1 MPANPGSEP
10 TVTDVPKEEVES
22 SPTDTEQTLN
32 EIEEVNLNDIRDWSQ
47 EGYDSAEALEEA
59 LMDIAKDGWN
69 WSNFSDGGE
78 LTRTMTNSINGI
90 FGIPYQFSP
99 TVDIP
104 IIDEEGYSTNVGR
117 KYAEK
122 ILSVMPVLFLTP
134 GEPVFMPGYGQAA
147 RDEAARSLLGS
158 KGDDDES
165 GIFDGLGD
173 GRYYTFTSDFPEY
186 QKYANIALR
195 ALAQFMGIGHVRI
208 PAASKSVRLD
218 SIRVEDLLSEDF
230 ARLFGANTT
239 IPFFLDAE
247 TSISE
252 DFSND
257 TSESMLSQKV
267 NQYSDTAREIQFL
280 IGSHDMGG
288 LAGNLKN
295 AFVGAG
301 SNLLDSVGAVAS
313 DIAGALVGQGLITRV
328 TNELT
333 TVVTGGKIIFPE
345 IWSGSGYSRN
355 YSINI
360 KLRSPDPDPVSIYLN
375 IYLPIILLISMAAPK
390 QLNNSANSYESP
402 FLVRATYKSIFN
414 CDLGII
420 SSLSIT
426 KGGEDKWNVMG
437 MPMQADV
444 TVTIKDLYS
453 TMFISKTQG
462 LLNNTA
468 QMDYLA
474 LMAGIDMNEID
485 VLRNI
490 KLASLIYANK
500 PRDFLLDGWA
510 SIKDSLNK
518 AANKVIGTFADTRF
532 VS

>member
-1 MPANPGSEP
+1 MPANPGSGP

-22 SPTDTEQTLN
+22 PIDTSTIL
-32 EIEEVNLNDIRDWSQ
+32 EEGIDEYNLNDIHDWSQ
-47 EGYDSAEALEEA
+47 EGYDNAEDLETAL
-59 LMDIAKDGWN
+59 DSIVQSGWN
-69 WSNFSDGGE
+69 WGSTSNSGN
-78 LTRTMTNSINGI
+78 LTSVMTNSINGI

-104 IIDEEGYSTNVGR
+104 VIDEEGNTTNVGQ
-117 KYAEK
+117 KYIEK

-134 GEPVFMPGYGQAA
+134 GEPLFMPGFGESARNTAA
-147 RDEAARSLLGS
+147 EMLMNSQ
-158 KGDDDES
+158 KDDES

-173 GRYYTFTSDFPEY
+173 SRYYSFRSNFPEF
-186 QKYANIALR
+186 QKYVNISVR
-195 ALAQFMGIGHVRI
+195 ALAQFMGIGHVII
-208 PAASKSVRLD
+208 PGYSEDIRLD
-218 SIRVEDLLSEDF
+218 SFNLEALLSNDF
-230 ARLFGANTT
+230 HRLFGANTT

-252 DFSND
+252 SFGND
-257 TSESMLSQKV
+257 TTESMLSQKV
-267 NQYSDTAREIQFL
+267 NQFSDTAREIQFL
-280 IGSHDMGG
+280 MGSHDFGG
-288 LAGNLKN
+288 LAGNIKN
-295 AFVGAG
+295 AFIGAG
-301 SNLLDSVGAVAS
+301 SNLMDAVGDVATDVLGAVA
-313 DIAGALVGQGLITRV
+313 GKGLVTRV

-333 TVVTGGKIIFPE
+333 TVVTGGKIVFPE
-345 IWSGSGYSRN
+345 IWSGSSFSKN
-355 YSINI
+355 YDITI
-360 KLRSPDPDPVSIYLN
+360 KLRSPDPDPVSILLN
-375 IYLPIILLISMAAPK
+375 VYLPIILLISMAAPR

-420 SSLSIT
+420 SSLNIT

-437 MPMQADV
+437 MPIQADV
-444 TVTIKDLYS
+444 TVSIKDLYS

-490 KLASLIYANK
+490 KLATLIYSNK

-510 SIKDSLNK
+510 NIKDSLNK
-518 AANKVIGTFADTRF
+518 AANRVIGTFADTRF